1 MKLIRTL
8 AAVTVLIAAILPV
21 SLLAHPAQ
29 DLVQQVTVKFI
40 AALESPEAKSD
51 KSFVRTAVD
60 REVLP
65 HIDFESMTKLT
76 VGKAWKTA
84 SEDQRSSLISEFR
97 NFLLNTYTKALDE
110 YSGQSMKFLPYTAG
124 KREDRAEVKTLFKD
138 PGASTD
144 IPIDYKLHNKAGP
157 WKIYDIKVEQVSLV
171 LGYKSEFASQIQ
183 KGGIDGLI
191 QALKEKNS

>member
-1 MKLIRTL
+1 MKMIRNL
-8 AAVTVLIAAILPV
+8 VAVTALIAAILPTT
-21 SLLAHPAQ
+21 LLAHPAQ
-29 DLVQQVTVKFI
+29 ELVQQVTEKFV

-51 KSFVRTAVD
+51 KSFVRKAVD
-60 REVLP
+60 RDVLP

-84 SEDQRSSLISEFR
+84 NEDQRTSLVNEFR

-110 YSGQSMKFLPYTAG
+110 YSGQTMQFLPYADG

-138 PGASTD
+138 PGASTN

-157 WKIYDIKVEQVSLV
+157 WLIYDIKVEQVSLV
-171 LGYKSEFASQIQ
+171 LGYKSEFAGQIQ

-191 QALKEKNS
+191 QALKDKNS